1 MLYFA
6 DLPLSAFICSVWA
19 TAPDADLPIKMG
31 EAGTAAGRPA
41 TTVFKVFQ
49 KTVESHGDKPA
60 LKFKDL
66 SEAGV
71 WLGYMRGF
79 LAVVAQ

>member
-1 MLYFA
+1 MY
-6 DLPLSAFICSVWA
+6 DSVWA

-66 SEAGV
+66 SEAC
-71 WLGYMRGF
+71 M
-79 LAVVAQ
+79 VVASESFLRVCFV

>member
-1 MLYFA
+1 MY
-6 DLPLSAFICSVWA
+6 DSVWA

-66 SEAGV
+66 SEAR
-71 WLGYMRGF
+71 M
-79 LAVVAQ
+79 VVASGSFLRGCFV